1 MKEMETLIHMLPYM
15 APLFILEIVLIAI
28 ALVDLVKRK
37 KVTGGKKIIW
47 VLVTVG
53 VQFIGPIIYLVAG
66 RKEESSDSD

>member
-15 APLFILEIVLIAI
+15 APLVILEIVLIAV
-28 ALVDLVKRK
+28 ALADLVKRK

-53 VQFIGPIIYLVAG
+53 VQFVGPIIYLVLG
-66 RKEESSDSD
+66 RKEESSGSD